1 MPKTPTTGPKMSW
14 DDWVRALDLHTH
26 SQVGQLMGGISPIQS
41 TLVYLDWLMHLMIS
55 PGKQLDIVKRSA
67 DDVTLAVNRLVQG
80 GIDSARHDHE
90 ADAPVQAGCAHPLPL
105 PVHDRR
111 FASPAWQNWPFNVYA
126 QSFQVLEHVWHQATS
141 CVPGLNH
148 RHEAMANFAARQW
161 MDIVNP
167 ANIPWMNPDV
177 LQTTAKEG
185 GMNLLRGAHN
195 WSDDTQRMVRG
206 LPAAGTEQ
214 FKIGHDV
221 ATTPGKVVFRNDLI
235 ELIQY
240 SPTTDKV
247 QAEPVLIVPAWIMKY
262 YILDLSPQ
270 NSLVKYLVDQGHTVF
285 MISWKNPT
293 AEDRNKGLDDYR
305 SQGVMAALDTVSQ
318 ILPERKVHG
327 VGYCLGGTLMMI
339 TAATM
344 GRDGDERLASM
355 TLFAAQGDFTE
366 AGELL
371 LFINESE
378 VDLIEAMMAE
388 QGFLKGTQ
396 MAGAF
401 TLLHSN
407 DLVWSRAMKN
417 YLLGERDHPNDLM
430 AWNADTTRM
439 PYRMHS
445 EYLHKLFLH
454 NDLSAGRYEVNGQ
467 PIWFTDIRVP
477 CFAVGTVSDHV
488 APWKSVYKLHLLPLD
503 VTFAL
508 TSGGHNAGI
517 VSEPGHKGRHFQLH
531 HRPPT
536 EAYTSPE
543 RWQAEVPHQ
552 EGSWWPAWQN
562 WLVQHSS
569 GLSAP
574 PPMGVPG
581 SKRRLPDAPG
591 SYVQQE

>member
-1 MPKTPTTGPKMSW
+1 MPNTHTAVPQLSW
-14 DDWVRALDLHTH
+14 EEWVRALDLHTH

-55 PGKQLDIVKRSA
+55 PGKQLDIAKRGA
-67 DDVTLAVNRLVQG
+67 DDVVLAASRLMEG
-80 GIDSARHDHE
+80 GGDSARHLHPE
-90 ADAPVQAGCAHPLPL
+90 PELKRPGGAHPLPQ
-105 PVHDRR
+105 PTHDRR
-111 FASPAWQNWPFNVYA
+111 FANAAWQNWPFNVYA

-148 RHEAMANFAARQW
+148 RHEEMVNFAARQW

-167 ANIPWMNPDV
+167 ANIPWMNPEV
-177 LQTTAKEG
+177 LQTTAKEC
-185 GMNLLRGAHN
+185 GMNLLRGVHN
-195 WSDDTQRMVRG
+195 WSDDAQRMVRG
-206 LPAAGTEQ
+206 LPAAGTDQ
-214 FKIGHDV
+214 FKVGHDV

-240 SPTTDKV
+240 SPSTDKV
-247 QAEPVLIVPAWIMKY
+247 QAEPVLFVPAWIMKY

-285 MISWKNPT
+285 MISWKNPG
-293 AEDRNKGLDDYR
+293 AEDRNLALDDYR
-305 SQGVMAALDTVSQ
+305 THGVMAALDTIGQ
-318 ILPERKVHG
+318 IVPERKVHG
-327 VGYCLGGTLMMI
+327 VGYCLGGTLLLI
-339 TAATM
+339 SAATM
-344 GRDGDERLASM
+344 GRDGDDRLASM

-407 DLVWSRAMKN
+407 DLIWSRAMKN
-417 YLLGERDHPNDLM
+417 YLLGERDLPNDLM

-445 EYLHKLFLH
+445 EYLHKLFLR
-454 NDLSAGRYEVNGQ
+454 NDLSTGRYEVGGQ
-467 PIWFTDIRVP
+467 PIWFTDIQVP

-536 EAYTSPE
+536 EPYVSPE

-569 GLSAP
+569 GLTAP
-574 PPMGVPG
+574 PSMGVPG

-591 SYVQQE
+591 SYILQD